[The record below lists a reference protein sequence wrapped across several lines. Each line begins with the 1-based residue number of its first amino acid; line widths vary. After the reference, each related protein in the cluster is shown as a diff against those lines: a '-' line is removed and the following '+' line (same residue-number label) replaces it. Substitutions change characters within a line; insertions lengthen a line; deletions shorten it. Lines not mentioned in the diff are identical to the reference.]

1 MTSHHYKVA
10 RTIQIRINS
19 TSNICIL
26 NIQTKTSM
34 KGATKMTRCENETQE
49 EKHYD
54 MQGMNGFG
62 QFAIVDDV
70 FDCIHCVRD
79 TFRD

>member
-1 MTSHHYKVA
+1 
-10 RTIQIRINS
+10 
-19 TSNICIL
+19 
-26 NIQTKTSM
+26 M
-34 KGATKMTRCENETQE
+34 KGATKMTRWENETQE

-54 MQGMNGFG
+54 MQGMNGFR